1 MRWKLRPLL
10 LSLAL
15 GAGVMAT
22 GCKDD
27 KKPGNNPDMTSQNDG
42 GGSVD
47 MTGADMTGAEVDM
60 TGVPADMTVLS
71 QTWAEYVRN
80 LIDTQTT
87 ATALPDDVVTRTF
100 SDDPNATPQSA
111 FSVYFP

>member
-1 MRWKLRPLL
+1 MRRITRPLL
-10 LSLAL
+10 LTLAL
-15 GAGVMAT
+15 GAGVIAT
-22 GCKDD
+22 GCKDE
-27 KKPGNNPDMTSQNDG
+27 KQPANNSDMTSQNDA
-42 GGSVD
+42 GGS
-47 MTGADMTGAEVDM
+47 ADMTGA
-60 TGVPADMTVLS
+60 GADMTS
-71 QTWAEYVRN
+71 TGTDDMAAMTQTWAEYVRN